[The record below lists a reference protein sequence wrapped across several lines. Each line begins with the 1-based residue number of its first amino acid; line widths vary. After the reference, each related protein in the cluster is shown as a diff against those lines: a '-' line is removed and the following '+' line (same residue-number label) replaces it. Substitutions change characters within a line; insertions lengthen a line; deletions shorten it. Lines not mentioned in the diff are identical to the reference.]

1 MTHTQVN
8 GTRKMLLLIHM
19 ELDLGQIIV
28 SLSSLSISADVKSL
42 SDSQVNGTRKL
53 LDFMLDNLA
62 ISTTPPPPRPWIQL
76 APLDRNKTMFGEV
89 GSCFICCA
97 IRYKSLHKVDK
108 ILYAT

>member
-1 MTHTQVN
+1 
-8 GTRKMLLLIHM
+8 M
-19 ELDLGQIIV
+19 ELDLGQTIV

-62 ISTTPPPPRPWIQL
+62 TSPPPPPPRPWIQL